1 VAQVVDREQ
10 AVGQQL
16 LGAEEMRQVG
26 TAKAPA
32 GAAVAQRIDGLLLIE
47 VPRVAQ
53 VEAPPGNP
61 GLPIAGDPGG
71 QDGIEEVNAAQD
83 GLQEIDR

>member
-10 AVGQQL
+10 AVSQQL

-32 GAAVAQRIDGLLLIE
+32 GAAVAQLIDGLLLIE
-47 VPRVAQ
+47 VP
-53 VEAPPGNP
+53 
-61 GLPIAGDPGG
+61 
-71 QDGIEEVNAAQD
+71 
-83 GLQEIDR
+83 